1 MVITLSK
8 NENKYKAIQSLF
20 NEKKASLMQL
30 CEIAKVN
37 RSGYYKWLNRDKSN
51 LELENIKLAT
61 LITNIYEE
69 KKGVFCSL
77 RMTLQLNREYKLN
90 VNHKRVYRLMRA
102 VGLRSICRKKK
113 FSYVKCTPEVIAENV
128 LNRKFSADKTSQK
141 WLTDV
146 TEFKLTDG
154 TKAYLSAILDL
165 GDRSIVSYVI
175 GKSNN
180 NNLVFETFNKAI
192 EVYPNAKPIFHSDR
206 GYQYTSRVFKSK
218 LLTQGMIQ
226 SMSRVGHC
234 IDNAP
239 MEGFLGILKVEMYYL
254 RKFDT
259 YEQLVKAIDDYIYYY
274 NNFRYQ
280 KRLNSMSPLEFRKYL
295 STEIA

>member
-146 TEFKLTDG
+146 TEFKLTNG

-239 MEGFLGILKVEMYYL
+239 MEGFLGILKV
-254 RKFDT
+254 
-259 YEQLVKAIDDYIYYY
+259 
-274 NNFRYQ
+274 
-280 KRLNSMSPLEFRKYL
+280 
-295 STEIA
+295 

>member
-1 MVITLSK
+1 
-8 NENKYKAIQSLF
+8 
-20 NEKKASLMQL
+20 
-30 CEIAKVN
+30 
-37 RSGYYKWLNRDKSN
+37 
-51 LELENIKLAT
+51 
-61 LITNIYEE
+61 
-69 KKGVFCSL
+69 
-77 RMTLQLNREYKLN
+77 
-90 VNHKRVYRLMRA
+90 
-102 VGLRSICRKKK
+102 
-113 FSYVKCTPEVIAENV
+113 AENV

-146 TEFKLTDG
+146 TEFKLTNG

-259 YEQLVKAIDDYIYYY
+259 YEQLVKA
-274 NNFRYQ
+274 
-280 KRLNSMSPLEFRKYL
+280 
-295 STEIA
+295 

>member
-1 MVITLSK
+1 
-8 NENKYKAIQSLF
+8 
-20 NEKKASLMQL
+20 
-30 CEIAKVN
+30 
-37 RSGYYKWLNRDKSN
+37 
-51 LELENIKLAT
+51 
-61 LITNIYEE
+61 
-69 KKGVFCSL
+69 
-77 RMTLQLNREYKLN
+77 
-90 VNHKRVYRLMRA
+90 
-102 VGLRSICRKKK
+102 
-113 FSYVKCTPEVIAENV
+113 
-128 LNRKFSADKTSQK
+128 
-141 WLTDV
+141 
-146 TEFKLTDG
+146 KLTNG

-239 MEGFLGILKVEMYYL
+239 MEGFWGILKVEMYYL

-280 KRLNSMSPLEFRKYL
+280 KRLNSMSPL
-295 STEIA
+295 

>member
-146 TEFKLTDG
+146 TEFKLTNG

-192 EVYPNAKPIFHSDR
+192 EVY
-206 GYQYTSRVFKSK
+206 
-218 LLTQGMIQ
+218 
-226 SMSRVGHC
+226 
-234 IDNAP
+234 
-239 MEGFLGILKVEMYYL
+239 
-254 RKFDT
+254 
-259 YEQLVKAIDDYIYYY
+259 
-274 NNFRYQ
+274 
-280 KRLNSMSPLEFRKYL
+280 
-295 STEIA
+295 